1 MKGLFI
7 NETKEVD
14 MKKILTLTAILLTA
28 NFALANEG
36 TPPPP
41 HEGKGPHHRGGHMFK
56 KIDTDGNGVI
66 TKAEHDAFSN
76 KKFDEIDANKDG
88 QVTKE
93 EGKAFREQMRKK
105 WGKFKGKHPRD
116 EMHENAPKPE

>member
-41 HEGKGPHHRGGHMFK
+41 HEGKGPHHRGGHRK
-56 KIDTDGNGVI
+56 SQKLL
-66 TKAEHDAFSN
+66 
-76 KKFDEIDANKDG
+76 
-88 QVTKE
+88 
-93 EGKAFREQMRKK
+93 EGL
-105 WGKFKGKHPRD
+105 HPRAGPGQPSPD
-116 EMHENAPKPE
+116 RGNEAREHIRQGQPEAESGEQHQSLQTR